1 MNQPNKKPT
10 DFTFFQLCDRYPVFS
25 DIDTRN
31 RQATELWDEVTGD
44 RIQVETVGTTTRVK
58 RIRAGEDRAFVLEVF
73 KPRRSTKQALRR
85 RRTHPE
91 TGDLDALSRC

>member
-1 MNQPNKKPT
+1 MNQPNQRKRGPN
-10 DFTFFQLCDRYPVFS
+10 DYTFFELCDRYPVFS

-73 KPRRSTKQALRR
+73 KTSSR
-85 RRTHPE
+85 
-91 TGDLDALSRC
+91 DAARNKHYSVVGRIQRQGI